1 MDICAVGSSVVCR
14 GVEANIPGGGGFFSP
29 DAEII
34 AYICGVM
41 KIVHTSD
48 WHVGQKLYG
57 YDRGDEHRAMAR
69 RVIDICVD
77 ERPDALVVAGDLFDN
92 DHPSAADQRLMA
104 ETFATLHDELPG
116 LPVIAVAGNHDSPS
130 RHESHAAIYESIGVT
145 MTGRLVDGAGYPDR
159 FLVDVG
165 TGVIAAIPYYIAA
178 TVSTAEL
185 LAEARRRAGDRPV
198 VATGHATV
206 MGCDLT
212 GHDGATIGLLEA
224 VTPERFGPEGSYDY
238 LALGHIHRPQ
248 WVGTSGRVR
257 YSGSPLQVSFDEAY
271 GHSVSVVEI
280 AARGAMPAVREI
292 AVEQPRPAVSV
303 PASGFVDLDEG
314 IKMLA
319 GLDDSLD
326 AYVRLNVLTDG
337 MLPASANEDA
347 ARAVAGK
354 RCRFCLIN
362 ARRVAAVAADRS
374 KQSITVEELRMA
386 SPMEVARSYAASV
399 GATLDEELFAEVMR
413 ELSTIS
419 EN

>member
-1 MDICAVGSSVVCR
+1 MRIFV
-14 GVEANIPGGGGFFSP
+14 
-29 DAEII
+29 
-34 AYICGVM
+34 GVM

-57 YDRGDEHRAMAR
+57 YDRGDEHLAMGR
-69 RVIDICVD
+69 QVIDICVD
-77 ERPDALVVAGDLFDN
+77 ERPDALVIAGDLFDN
-92 DHPSAADQRLMA
+92 DHPSSADQRLVA
-104 ETFATLHDELPG
+104 ETFAALHEMLPDM
-116 LPVIAVAGNHDSPS
+116 PVIAVAGNHDSPS
-130 RHESHAAIYESIGVT
+130 RHESHSAVYESIGVT
-145 MTGRLVDGAGYPDR
+145 MTGRLTGDGGYPDR

-178 TVSTAEL
+178 TVSTEEL

-206 MGCDLT
+206 VGCDLT
-212 GHDGATIGLLEA
+212 GHDVATIGLLEA
-224 VTPERFGPEGSYDY
+224 VTPERFGPDGSYDY

-248 WVGTSGRVR
+248 WVGQSGRVR

-280 AARGAMPAVREI
+280 AGRGAVPEVREVI
-292 AVEQPRPAVSV
+292 IEQARPAVSV
-303 PASGFVDLDEG
+303 PASGFVALDEG
-314 IKMLA
+314 IAMLA
-319 GLDDSLD
+319 ELDDNLD
-326 AYVRLNVLTDG
+326 AYVRLNVVTDG

-362 ARRVAAVAADRS
+362 ARRSVAAIADRAE
-374 KQSITVEELRMA
+374 QAMTVEELRMA

-399 GATLDEELFAEVMR
+399 GAKLDEELFAEVMR
-413 ELSTIS
+413 DLLTTD
-419 EN
+419 N